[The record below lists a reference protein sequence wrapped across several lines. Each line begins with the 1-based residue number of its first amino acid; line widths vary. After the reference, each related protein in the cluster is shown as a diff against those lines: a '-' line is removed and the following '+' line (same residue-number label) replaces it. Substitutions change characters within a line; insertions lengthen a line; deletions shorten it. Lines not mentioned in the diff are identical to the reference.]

1 MGFTCGIVGLPN
13 VGKSTLFNALTSSEA
28 AATAAYPFST
38 IEPHQGRVAV
48 PDPRLHEIARL
59 ARSPRRVPGRLDIVD
74 IAGLVRGAHKGEGL
88 GNQFLSHIR
97 EVEAVIHV
105 VRCFEDANVPHP
117 AGPVAPETDAEVVET
132 ELALADLQSLER
144 RVESLRKQARGDPDA
159 KAQLALVERVRD
171 ALGEGR
177 FARDLAL
184 AGEEAT
190 LLAELNLLTAKPIL
204 FICNVDE
211 ASLAGNPLSD
221 RAAAW
226 ARARGAPCLVIAG
239 ALEAEL
245 ARFDDAA
252 EQAAFIKELGIED
265 SGLARVIHAGYAL
278 LDLITFFTANA
289 NEAHA
294 WPLRR
299 GASALEAAGKVH
311 SDFAKGFIRAET
323 VAYEDFLACGGE
335 HGAREAGKLRS
346 EGRDYIVEDGDILL
360 IRSSS

>member
-13 VGKSTLFNALTSSEA
+13 VGKSTLFNALTASES
-28 AATAAYPFST
+28 AATAAYAFST

-48 PDPRLHEIARL
+48 PDPRLHELARL
-59 ARSPRRVPGRLDIVD
+59 AQSARLVPAHLDIVD
-74 IAGLVRGAHKGEGL
+74 IAGLVRGAHQGEGL
-88 GNQFLSHIR
+88 GNQFLAHIR

-117 AGPVAPETDAEVVET
+117 AGPVAPESDAEVVET

-159 KAQLALVERVRD
+159 TARLALVERLRD

-184 AGEEAT
+184 ADDEAPW
-190 LLAELNLLTAKPIL
+190 LAELNLLTAKPIL
-204 FICNVDE
+204 YICNVDE
-211 ASLAGNPLSD
+211 GSLAGNALSD

-226 ARARGAPCLVIAG
+226 AGARGAPCLVIAG

-245 ARFDDAA
+245 GRLDDAA
-252 EQAAFIKELGIED
+252 EQAAFVKELGLEE
-265 SGLARVIHAGYAL
+265 SSLARVIHAGYAL

-299 GASALEAAGKVH
+299 GASAFDAAGKVH
-311 SDFAKGFIRAET
+311 TDFAKGFIRAET
-323 VAYEDFLACGGE
+323 VAYDDYLACGGE

-346 EGRDYIVEDGDILL
+346 EGRDYIVADGDILL
-360 IRSSS
+360 IRSNP